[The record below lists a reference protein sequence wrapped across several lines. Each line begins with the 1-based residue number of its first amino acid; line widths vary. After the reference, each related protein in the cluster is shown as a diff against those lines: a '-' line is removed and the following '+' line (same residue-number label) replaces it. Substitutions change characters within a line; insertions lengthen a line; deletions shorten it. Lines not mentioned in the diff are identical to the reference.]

1 MLKFFDQGRHDDHL
15 ETGLNWRVAGVTQLG
30 RKKIQAGFRRMGVVR
45 LHLGTVV
52 SKEQERLG
60 REKQVGG

>member
-1 MLKFFDQGRHDDHL
+1 M
-15 ETGLNWRVAGVTQLG
+15 NWRVAGVTQLG